1 MRSSHVDHP
10 VGKELENSKRW
21 LICVYLRGREVREV
35 ERKKASPHR
44 AVSGRREGRYMPGS
58 YVDDLQPA
66 SPPSS
71 KTIVSKISAM
81 IVRIEDRPL
90 RSAIDNHHDP
100 SYR

>member
-1 MRSSHVDHP
+1 MP
-10 VGKELENSKRW
+10 A
-21 LICVYLRGREVREV
+21 GRMVRDEDGFIRTTI
-35 ERKKASPHR
+35 RKH
-44 AVSGRREGRYMPGS
+44 YMPGS

-71 KTIVSKISAM
+71 ETIVSKISAM